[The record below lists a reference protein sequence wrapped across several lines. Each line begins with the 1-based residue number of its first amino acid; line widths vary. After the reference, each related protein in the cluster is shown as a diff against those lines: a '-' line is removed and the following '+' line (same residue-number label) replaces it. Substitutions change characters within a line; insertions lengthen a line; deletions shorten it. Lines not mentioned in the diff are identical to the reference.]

1 MEKVWEGVAGFRLSC
16 KPAKEPLDSAKS
28 FKFLDYLGNYKLLKN
43 KSATWNY
50 LLMQCQPFY

>member
-16 KPAKEPLDSAKS
+16 KPVKEPLDSAKS
-28 FKFLDYLGNYKLLKN
+28 FKFLDYLGNCKLLKN

-50 LLMQCQPFY
+50 LLMQ